1 MTISV
6 TALSWLVGTATLITV
21 LAPIVLMIFWMRD
34 WLKGRLW

>member
-6 TALSWLVGTATLITV
+6 TALSWLVGTATLITM